1 MSPRPS
7 IIDGRAAGLGIVLVL
22 VLALALAACAAPAGE
37 GSPSATESEP
47 ASATPEPMTE
57 SPSPSAATEEP
68 TMAAGDATVLAAD
81 SDHGQILTDAEG
93 MVIYY
98 FANDTEGTSSCEGDC
113 LANWPPVAVDGE
125 PTAGDGVDAE
135 LGTITG
141 NDDSTQLTVNG
152 FPAYYFAGDEAAGDT
167 NGQGVG
173 EVWWVFGADG
183 EPIEE

>member
-1 MSPRPS
+1 MSRPS
-7 IIDGRAAGLGIVLVL
+7 ITTWRGLVPGLVL
-22 VLALALAACAAPAGE
+22 TLGLAACATPADE
-37 GSPSATESEP
+37 GSPTASASEP

-57 SPSPSAATEEP
+57 SPGAATATEEP
-68 TMAAGDATVLAAD
+68 TAAVGDATVLAAD
-81 SDHGQILTDAEG
+81 SDLGQILTDAEG

-98 FANDTEGTSSCEGDC
+98 FANDSEGTSNCEGDC

-125 PTAGDGVDAE
+125 PMAGDGVGAE
-135 LGTITG
+135 LGTIEG
-141 NDDSTQLTVNG
+141 NDGTTQLTVNG
-152 FPAYYFAGDEAAGDT
+152 FPAYYFAGDTASGDT

>member
-1 MSPRPS
+1 MPHPS
-7 IIDGRAAGLGIVLVL
+7 ITTWRGFVPGL
-22 VLALALAACAAPAGE
+22 VLALGLAACAAPADE
-37 GSPSATESEP
+37 GSPTASASEP

-57 SPSPSAATEEP
+57 SPGAATATEEP
-68 TMAAGDATVLAAD
+68 TAAAADATVLAAD
-81 SDHGQILTDAEG
+81 SDLGQILTDAEG

-98 FANDTEGTSSCEGDC
+98 FANDSEGTSNCEGDC

-125 PTAGDGVDAE
+125 PTAGDGVGAE
-135 LGTITG
+135 LGTIEG
-141 NDDSTQLTVNG
+141 NDGTTQLTING
-152 FPAYYFAGDEAAGDT
+152 FPAYYFVGDSAAGDT